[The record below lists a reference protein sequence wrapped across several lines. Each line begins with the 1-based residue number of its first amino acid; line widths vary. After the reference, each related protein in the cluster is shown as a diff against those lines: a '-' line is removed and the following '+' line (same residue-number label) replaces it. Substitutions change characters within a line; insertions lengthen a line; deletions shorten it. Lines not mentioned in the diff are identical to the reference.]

1 MEINKKIITKNPNYQ
16 FDKII
21 ANNPSINQNLAQ
33 EYSKIYTNVNKIET
47 RFPNKIETRFPNN
60 IETRFP
66 NNKDLHPNQKNPE
79 QIIHSSKSF
88 YGNSFLSSDSEQ
100 YLDYSVAPPIMNPKK
115 DAVVNGNSEKKY
127 PIYPFYQ
134 EQYTENYE
142 QYNISKIITKKGNEE
157 HKKDNIH
164 SYDEK
169 NKKIY
174 TFNKDFIF
182 EDQKKLRYSLY
193 GDPMNEVTLEYN
205 SKYN

>member
-1 MEINKKIITKNPNYQ
+1 MEINKKIIPKNPNYQ

-21 ANNPSINQNLAQ
+21 TNNPSINQNLAQ

-47 RFPNKIETRFPNN
+47 RFPN
-60 IETRFP
+60 
-66 NNKDLHPNQKNPE
+66 NKDLHSNQKNPE

-88 YGNSFLSSDSEQ
+88 YGNSFLSSEQ
-100 YLDYSVAPPIMNPKK
+100 NLDYSVAPPIMNQKK
-115 DAVVNGNSEKKY
+115 DAVVNENPEKKY

-134 EQYTENYE
+134 EQYTEKNE

-157 HKKDNIH
+157 HKKDDIH

-169 NKKIY
+169 NKKIF
-174 TFNKDFIF
+174 THNKDFIF